1 MVEQKR
7 QCHRTVQLRCMNVF
21 AMRLSGRFASAAR
34 NLVQKRVYATWA
46 SSARMLTLNNNF
58 AKASI
63 VSKSQPPPMRLF
75 CSENNGGSCS
85 FKVQDYEDFKDRVIG
100 AEKPVVVQFYADWCG
115 PCQLLSPR
123 LETAVCGQQGKLT
136 LAKVD
141 VDDCADL
148 ALEYGVASIPTVMA
162 FRRGSVVDQFSGVI
176 EDELIDTRTHIVKE
190 LLETETSYVENLKLL
205 VHKYLR
211 PLKRP
216 ELCSLV
222 ELGTLNEIFFQVPE
236 MLGHHELFLA
246 ALKSR
251 LDFWDCKQKIG
262 DVVLNN
268 FTKQSVID
276 TYTAFINNWKNARVA
291 IRKACIAKPAFAKYL
306 ERCSREHQNKL
317 NLDALLIM
325 PVQRIPR
332 YELLIKELVKHTSVE
347 HPDHA
352 LLLRAGKEIHELA
365 SKIDQIQQ
373 ETGFSD
379 QMQQKLR
386 EIEAIVE
393 GLDDL
398 VSPERTF
405 YRCDQVYVE
414 TPSGKKDRCLFLFSD
429 LLLITTVTSKSG
441 SNLSKSSQQTS
452 PGLSRNFFEKHK
464 FRLLLKLSLQDLS
477 IVDNKKLLIMKV
489 REDIANLQED
499 LRVVGKLAELTLLL
513 KIDHKGISKE
523 IENLSDFIKVTLGT
537 KHEELAKDPNLASLN
552 LMVTTEFG
560 NEPLLMTFRNTEKRL
575 TWERNFEDAKYAF
588 ALSQSQRQPPAFV
601 KFIAANRTRAGLHF
615 TCASPAWPRNSV
627 GTSDVWM
634 CSSDQCSGQL
644 CVLSASTDFE
654 VININSLCNS
664 RISCI
669 CCIPG
674 NGGPRNAIVVG
685 AKSRKL
691 PSRGILTNNNHLT
704 MPTNIDLD
712 SDTTDNES
720 STEESRISEVD
731 RVDDKLSRSTF
742 ARVYVLLFLNMILIG
757 PFYLHADYM
766 LSTVSQKIPH
776 LDAENCEFLFTTW
789 IGTENGIIQIY
800 DRNESMRTGKCKSE
814 MQLQSSI
821 RCMLYHENKIFVALG
836 DGSVGLYDC
845 DDENQKSMKFL
856 ELEEKFAP
864 ISAMV
869 IAVNKLWCGSRNH
882 ILVINLSTFKIECL
896 FAVNNDRESTIECL
910 ASSALAVWLS
920 MYNSAVVKLYHAHKR
935 ECLIEIN
942 VAPTV
947 TKTLAGCDDIIRQHK
962 LACLRVTSLLCCKE
976 MLWVGTSAGVLCYLP
991 IPQVTH
997 QTLKITTIPGISG
1010 TNIGHMGPCRFLVS
1024 LEVPEYIM
1032 DEFVAGKRAKRNDL
1046 SRRRMSLNVASLQQK
1061 NVYVISG
1068 GEGLE
1073 DFQDSPNDENDD
1085 TFVYCNVFWFLL
1097 LDGFKGCR
1105 LRRRIIKEGK
1115 RCVDSRSKTSQRAFQ
1130 NDGYFWLSVG
1140 LAIVIC
1146 WCFSLIDASCLI
1158 FSFACYTSIRA
1169 TMGKNGVVT
1178 SPWTSGGDGSRYS
1191 ELGTIG
1197 SGAYGMVIKVKNV
1210 DTGEMVAVKKIV
1222 VPITSDGVPQSVIR
1236 EVGLL
1241 KRIGEFPPHKNIV
1254 QMLQVM
1260 HGLLSPSELFINV
1273 AFEYCLCDLNTFL
1286 HSEKGKNLNMD
1297 DIRTYCLDILKG
1309 IQFLQQMSI
1318 IHRDIKPQNI
1328 LLGKD
1333 GHLKL
1338 TDFGLARIY
1347 AHANL
1352 SPLVVTLW
1360 YRAPEILLVTTY
1372 TTAADIWSF
1381 ACILAEMLKKT
1392 PLFPGDSEIDQLK
1405 KIFKVIGLP
1414 AFSEWPAD
1422 AILPR
1427 NNFIRL
1433 GNTPLSTLF
1442 RDFEPDVIDLLKSV
1456 LTFNPDDR
1464 LNLWFRVSR
1473 DQWLFPYSS
1482 EFR

>member
-1 MVEQKR
+1 MPVTISADE
-7 QCHRTVQLRCMNVF
+7 CDSMALRDW
-21 AMRLSGRFASAAR
+21 SGRGERHLRKRYSRSFTMSPPAGAKPSTRAVALDGSAVGSVALAGKRGSLTSVNKKPDLPVWARMPALRKTNSVPSSIWNGEAGTMLFSIGSASR
-34 NLVQKRVYATWA
+34 KSSSQSA
-46 SSARMLTLNNNF
+46 SSCFSNCLTPPGLEQPSSDEPDWSTPRGSF
-58 AKASI
+58 AVTNDHSLDHDHN
-63 VSKSQPPPMRLF
+63 RDHDDD
-75 CSENNGGSCS
+75 
-85 FKVQDYEDFKDRVIG
+85 QDRDRGEDQD
-100 AEKPVVVQFYADWCG
+100 ADDEDTTG
-115 PCQLLSPR
+115 LLSPSTTNTDISELQAAAQTIEALSRRNWRRVSDFTSALPLTEMNLSPTSTALDRHRVSRRSGITTHLGGQPRGVIQFLPSVRKSDILSRNVHQAYMVDKVRRQR
-123 LETAVCGQQGKLT
+123 LCSDGNLISMPQMADQLCLRVPPTAVGDSDVSDAQMRLGVLSSKNSSPNSCRSSTPRSGYNGRGSSRYVGAETSPRKSLSTTGAGRPPPDMLLT
-136 LAKVD
+136 NA
-141 VDDCADL
+141 DDDRFSTLDTLDSVNRFTSLLRSLRSPSTGIPDADRYPSSTADCTLSSSSELSDITDYSYNSPPSEGILSDSDSSFLQADL
-148 ALEYGVASIPTVMA
+148 LLWRRRSKGSIRKHQA
-162 FRRGSVVDQFSGVI
+162 
-176 EDELIDTRTHIVKE
+176 K
-190 LLETETSYVENLKLL
+190 TETSYVENLKLL

-742 ARVYVLLFLNMILIG
+742 ARVYVFLFLNLILIG
-757 PFYLHADYM
+757 PFYRHADYM

-1073 DFQDSPNDENDD
+1073 DFQDSQNDENDD
-1085 TFVYCNVFWFLL
+1085 TFGLEDSTNYL
-1097 LDGFKGCR
+1097 
-1105 LRRRIIKEGK
+1105 IIWK
-1115 RCVDSRSKTSQRAFQ
+1115 A
-1130 NDGYFWLSVG
+1130 
-1140 LAIVIC
+1140 
-1146 WCFSLIDASCLI
+1146 
-1158 FSFACYTSIRA
+1158 
-1169 TMGKNGVVT
+1169 
-1178 SPWTSGGDGSRYS
+1178 
-1191 ELGTIG
+1191 
-1197 SGAYGMVIKVKNV
+1197 
-1210 DTGEMVAVKKIV
+1210 
-1222 VPITSDGVPQSVIR
+1222 
-1236 EVGLL
+1236 
-1241 KRIGEFPPHKNIV
+1241 
-1254 QMLQVM
+1254 
-1260 HGLLSPSELFINV
+1260 
-1273 AFEYCLCDLNTFL
+1273 
-1286 HSEKGKNLNMD
+1286 
-1297 DIRTYCLDILKG
+1297 
-1309 IQFLQQMSI
+1309 
-1318 IHRDIKPQNI
+1318 
-1328 LLGKD
+1328 
-1333 GHLKL
+1333 
-1338 TDFGLARIY
+1338 
-1347 AHANL
+1347 
-1352 SPLVVTLW
+1352 
-1360 YRAPEILLVTTY
+1360 
-1372 TTAADIWSF
+1372 
-1381 ACILAEMLKKT
+1381 
-1392 PLFPGDSEIDQLK
+1392 
-1405 KIFKVIGLP
+1405 
-1414 AFSEWPAD
+1414 
-1422 AILPR
+1422 
-1427 NNFIRL
+1427 
-1433 GNTPLSTLF
+1433 
-1442 RDFEPDVIDLLKSV
+1442 
-1456 LTFNPDDR
+1456 
-1464 LNLWFRVSR
+1464 
-1473 DQWLFPYSS
+1473 
-1482 EFR
+1482 

>member
-1 MVEQKR
+1 MPVTISADE
-7 QCHRTVQLRCMNVF
+7 CDSMALRDW
-21 AMRLSGRFASAAR
+21 SGRGERHLRKRYSRSFTMSPPAGAKPSTRAVVLDGSAVGSVALAGKRGSLTSVNKKPDLPVWARMPALRKTNSVPSSICNGEAGTMLFSIGSASR
-34 NLVQKRVYATWA
+34 KSSSQSA
-46 SSARMLTLNNNF
+46 SSCFSNCLTPPGLEQPSSDEPDWSTPRGSF
-58 AKASI
+58 AVTNDHSLDHDHN
-63 VSKSQPPPMRLF
+63 RDHDDDHDRDRG
-75 CSENNGGSCS
+75 ED
-85 FKVQDYEDFKDRVIG
+85 QDADDEDTTG
-100 AEKPVVVQFYADWCG
+100 
-115 PCQLLSPR
+115 LLSPSTTNTDISELQAAAQTIEALSRRNWRRVSDFTSALPLTEMNLSPTSTALDRHRVSRRSGITTHLGGQPRGVIQFLPSVRKSDILSRNVHQAYMVDKVRRQR
-123 LETAVCGQQGKLT
+123 LCSDGNLISMPQMADQLCLRVPPTAVGDSDVSDAQMRLGVLSSKNSSPNSCRSSTPRSGYNGRGSSRYVGAETSPRKSLSTTGAGRPPPDMLLT
-136 LAKVD
+136 NA
-141 VDDCADL
+141 DDDRFSTLDTLDSVNRFTSLLRSLRSPSAGIPDADRYPSSTADCTLSSSSELSDITDYSYNSPPSEGILSDSDSSFLQADL
-148 ALEYGVASIPTVMA
+148 LLWRRRSKGSIRKHQA
-162 FRRGSVVDQFSGVI
+162 RYKNSYCERIIRNRNFLCRKF
-176 EDELIDTRTHIVKE
+176 
-190 LLETETSYVENLKLL
+190 ETSGSCKNSCF
-205 VHKYLR
+205 KYLR

-731 RVDDKLSRSTF
+731 RVDDKLSR
-742 ARVYVLLFLNMILIG
+742 N
-757 PFYLHADYM
+757 YM

-1073 DFQDSPNDENDD
+1073 DFQDSQNDENDD
-1085 TFVYCNVFWFLL
+1085 TFGLEDSTNYL
-1097 LDGFKGCR
+1097 
-1105 LRRRIIKEGK
+1105 IIWK
-1115 RCVDSRSKTSQRAFQ
+1115 A
-1130 NDGYFWLSVG
+1130 
-1140 LAIVIC
+1140 
-1146 WCFSLIDASCLI
+1146 
-1158 FSFACYTSIRA
+1158 
-1169 TMGKNGVVT
+1169 
-1178 SPWTSGGDGSRYS
+1178 
-1191 ELGTIG
+1191 
-1197 SGAYGMVIKVKNV
+1197 
-1210 DTGEMVAVKKIV
+1210 
-1222 VPITSDGVPQSVIR
+1222 
-1236 EVGLL
+1236 
-1241 KRIGEFPPHKNIV
+1241 
-1254 QMLQVM
+1254 
-1260 HGLLSPSELFINV
+1260 
-1273 AFEYCLCDLNTFL
+1273 
-1286 HSEKGKNLNMD
+1286 
-1297 DIRTYCLDILKG
+1297 
-1309 IQFLQQMSI
+1309 
-1318 IHRDIKPQNI
+1318 
-1328 LLGKD
+1328 
-1333 GHLKL
+1333 
-1338 TDFGLARIY
+1338 
-1347 AHANL
+1347 
-1352 SPLVVTLW
+1352 
-1360 YRAPEILLVTTY
+1360 
-1372 TTAADIWSF
+1372 
-1381 ACILAEMLKKT
+1381 
-1392 PLFPGDSEIDQLK
+1392 
-1405 KIFKVIGLP
+1405 
-1414 AFSEWPAD
+1414 
-1422 AILPR
+1422 
-1427 NNFIRL
+1427 
-1433 GNTPLSTLF
+1433 
-1442 RDFEPDVIDLLKSV
+1442 
-1456 LTFNPDDR
+1456 
-1464 LNLWFRVSR
+1464 
-1473 DQWLFPYSS
+1473 
-1482 EFR
+1482 

>member
-1 MVEQKR
+1 MPVTTSADECDSMALRDWSGRGERHLRKRYSRSFTMSPPAGTKPSTTAVVLDGSPVWGVALAGKRGSLTSVNKKPDLPVWARVPALRKTNSVPSSICNGEAGAVLSISSISSASRKSSSHSASSCFSNCLTPPGLEQPSSDEPDWSTPRGSFAITNDHSLDHDHNREPDDDHHRDRDEDQDADDEDTTELLSPSTTNADISELQAAAQTIEALSRRSWRRVSDFTSALPLTEMNLSPKSTVALDRHRLSRRSGITTHLGGQPRGVIQFLPSVRKSEILSRNAHQAYMVDKVRR
-7 QCHRTVQLRCMNVF
+7 QRLCSDGNLIQIPQMADQLCLRVPPT
-21 AMRLSGRFASAAR
+21 AVGDSDVGDAQMRLSVLSSKNNSPNSCRSSTPRSGYNGRGSSR
-34 NLVQKRVYATWA
+34 YAGAET
-46 SSARMLTLNNNF
+46 SPR
-58 AKASI
+58 
-63 VSKSQPPPMRLF
+63 KSLSTTGAGRPPPDMLLTNADDDRFSTLDTLDSVNRF
-75 CSENNGGSCS
+75 TSLLRSLRSPSAGIADADRYPSSTADGTLSSSSELSDVTDYSYSSPPSEGILSDSDSS
-85 FKVQDYEDFKDRVIG
+85 FLQ
-100 AEKPVVVQFYADWCG
+100 
-115 PCQLLSPR
+115 
-123 LETAVCGQQGKLT
+123 
-136 LAKVD
+136 
-141 VDDCADL
+141 ADL
-148 ALEYGVASIPTVMA
+148 LLWRRRSKGSIRKHQA
-162 FRRGSVVDQFSGVI
+162 
-176 EDELIDTRTHIVKE
+176 K
-190 LLETETSYVENLKLL
+190 TETSYVENLKLL

-405 YRCDQVYVE
+405 YRCDLVFVE

-429 LLLITTVTSKSG
+429 LLLITTVTSKTG
-441 SNLSKSSQQTS
+441 SNLTKSSQQTS

-674 NGGPRNAIVVG
+674 NSSRRNAVVVG

-691 PSRGILTNNNHLT
+691 PSSGILTNNNHLT

-712 SDTTDNES
+712 SDSTDNES

-731 RVDDKLSRSTF
+731 RVDDKLSR
-742 ARVYVLLFLNMILIG
+742 N
-757 PFYLHADYM
+757 YM
-766 LSTVSQKIPH
+766 LSAVSQKIPH

-836 DGSVGLYDC
+836 DGNVGLYDC
-845 DDENQKSMKFL
+845 EDENQKSMKFL
-856 ELEEKFAP
+856 ELEQKFAP

-882 ILVINLSTFKIECL
+882 ILVINLNTFKIECL

-1085 TFVYCNVFWFLL
+1085 TFGLEDSTNYL
-1097 LDGFKGCR
+1097 
-1105 LRRRIIKEGK
+1105 IIWK
-1115 RCVDSRSKTSQRAFQ
+1115 A
-1130 NDGYFWLSVG
+1130 
-1140 LAIVIC
+1140 
-1146 WCFSLIDASCLI
+1146 
-1158 FSFACYTSIRA
+1158 
-1169 TMGKNGVVT
+1169 
-1178 SPWTSGGDGSRYS
+1178 
-1191 ELGTIG
+1191 
-1197 SGAYGMVIKVKNV
+1197 
-1210 DTGEMVAVKKIV
+1210 
-1222 VPITSDGVPQSVIR
+1222 
-1236 EVGLL
+1236 
-1241 KRIGEFPPHKNIV
+1241 
-1254 QMLQVM
+1254 
-1260 HGLLSPSELFINV
+1260 
-1273 AFEYCLCDLNTFL
+1273 
-1286 HSEKGKNLNMD
+1286 
-1297 DIRTYCLDILKG
+1297 
-1309 IQFLQQMSI
+1309 
-1318 IHRDIKPQNI
+1318 
-1328 LLGKD
+1328 
-1333 GHLKL
+1333 
-1338 TDFGLARIY
+1338 
-1347 AHANL
+1347 
-1352 SPLVVTLW
+1352 
-1360 YRAPEILLVTTY
+1360 
-1372 TTAADIWSF
+1372 
-1381 ACILAEMLKKT
+1381 
-1392 PLFPGDSEIDQLK
+1392 
-1405 KIFKVIGLP
+1405 
-1414 AFSEWPAD
+1414 
-1422 AILPR
+1422 
-1427 NNFIRL
+1427 
-1433 GNTPLSTLF
+1433 
-1442 RDFEPDVIDLLKSV
+1442 
-1456 LTFNPDDR
+1456 
-1464 LNLWFRVSR
+1464 
-1473 DQWLFPYSS
+1473 
-1482 EFR
+1482 